1 MPFTEGLLVED
12 FVELASSLS
21 SLSLPYGTR
30 PPAATGCGL
39 AFCSTGTLGLTR
51 GLAKSLEAVGLFD
64 VRMGMLGCGLAGG
77 FDLVG
82 SDIIAGLFFGCGGSL
97 GPISG
102 EEGDAEG
109 RLAPEEGKEG
119 PMMRGLVVLLL
130 LPEGREGPISLLA
143 GGCFV
148 ISNDFF
154 TPPVVSTASLDGL
167 VIS

>member
-51 GLAKSLEAVGLFD
+51 GLAKSLEAVGLLD

-97 GPISG
+97 GPIS
-102 EEGDAEG
+102 A
-109 RLAPEEGKEG
+109 EEGKEG
-119 PMMRGLVVLLL
+119 PMMRGLLVLLL

-148 ISNDFF
+148 ISKDFF

>member
-1 MPFTEGLLVED
+1 MPFTEGLLVD

-102 EEGDAEG
+102 EEGDVEG
-109 RLAPEEGKEG
+109 RLAPEEDKEG
-119 PMMRGLVVLLL
+119 PMMHGLVVLLL

-143 GGCFV
+143 GGCCFV

-154 TPPVVSTASLDGL
+154 TPPVASTASLDGF